1 METQQQSSPAARAPE
16 QAGEADYWP
25 QVAAPSAERVR
36 EMLGW
41 HLIQANAD
49 GRGRD

>member
-41 HLIQANAD
+41 HLIPANAAAPC
-49 GRGRD
+49 RD